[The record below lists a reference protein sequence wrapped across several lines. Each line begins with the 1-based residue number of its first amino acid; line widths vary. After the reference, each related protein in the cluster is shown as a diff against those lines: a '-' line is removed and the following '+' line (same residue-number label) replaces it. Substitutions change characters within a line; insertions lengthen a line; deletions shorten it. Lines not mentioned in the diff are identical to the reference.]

1 MGRGLEKSGSGLDK
15 SGSDLARQNSSVSGI
30 SNVPAEEPE
39 EEWETMSQL
48 QQKITDQRLAFQEQ
62 QKQERAAARAA
73 RKAAAKKALRKKLRD
88 PPPGQAFRRPC
99 AMPQELGEFQR
110 LPVQY
115 LEPKHAAMMDRPDR
129 CRWYSKENHP
139 AFLIAGQVPRTFD
152 DPVVIAWAKKK
163 DPDCGVDI
171 RQFLEPKP
179 PPPRQLREVSRWKLS
194 NASPRELDRF
204 RPLLERAGEAALAP
218 KTAR

>member
-110 LPVQY
+110 LPVQCSQPSGSSSRVA
-115 LEPKHAAMMDRPDR
+115 LTACLWTHGSGGPGTWSRSM
-129 CRWYSKENHP
+129 
-139 AFLIAGQVPRTFD
+139 
-152 DPVVIAWAKKK
+152 
-163 DPDCGVDI
+163 
-171 RQFLEPKP
+171 P
-179 PPPRQLREVSRWKLS
+179 P
-194 NASPRELDRF
+194 
-204 RPLLERAGEAALAP
+204 
-218 KTAR
+218 

>member
-62 QKQERAAARAA
+62 QKQERAAAREA

-88 PPPGQAFRRPC
+88 PPPRPSLST
-99 AMPQELGEFQR
+99 ALR
-110 LPVQY
+110 
-115 LEPKHAAMMDRPDR
+115 HAARARGVPAAPGAVLGAEA
-129 CRWYSKENHP
+129 CRHD
-139 AFLIAGQVPRTFD
+139 G
-152 DPVVIAWAKKK
+152 
-163 DPDCGVDI
+163 
-171 RQFLEPKP
+171 
-179 PPPRQLREVSRWKLS
+179 
-194 NASPRELDRF
+194 SP
-204 RPLLERAGEAALAP
+204 G
-218 KTAR
+218 